1 MVAYLFYCVFVNEK
15 ELLPSLRDLLTR
27 TYIENTEEFV
37 NSAGFELKIAMNTNT
52 TSSGLSTQT

>member
-1 MVAYLFYCVFVNEK
+1 MVAYLFCCVLVNEK

-37 NSAGFELKIAMNTNT
+37 NSSGFELKIAMNTNT